1 MELWE
6 FQIRRR
12 CNVSDNLLYKKVA
25 LEGKYVIEFTKAT
38 NLIKLEVR
46 SSASTCNTSIINKYT
61 NKPIEEKFFIEC
73 MENKV
78 NIHLPI
84 PGEKGFKIAQKKL
97 IKQTLYL
104 SLGLSHN
111 SLEEFIKKMGFG
123 RSFFESFKLFKMI
136 VYNRAEDSFTFV
148 LRKNKNYS
156 FKII

>member
-6 FQIRRR
+6 FQIRKR

>member
-6 FQIRRR
+6 FQVRRR

-46 SSASTCNTSIINKYT
+46 TSASTCNTSIINKYT

-73 MENKV
+73 MEDKV

-97 IKQTLYL
+97 IKQALYL

-111 SLEEFIKKMGFG
+111 SLEEFVKKIGFG
-123 RSFFESFKLFKMI
+123 RSFFESFKLFKTI
-136 VYNRAEDSFTFV
+136 VYNRTEDSFTFV
-148 LRKNKNYS
+148 LRKNKDYS
-156 FKII
+156 FKIN

>member
-6 FQIRRR
+6 FQVRKR
-12 CNVSDNLLYKKVA
+12 CSVPDNLLYKKVA

-46 SSASTCNTSIINKYT
+46 TSSSTCNTSIINKYI

-73 MENKV
+73 MEDKV

-84 PGEKGFKIAQKKL
+84 PGEKGFKVVQKKL
-97 IKQTLYL
+97 IKKALYL
-104 SLGLSHN
+104 SLGLSYN
-111 SLEEFIKKMGFG
+111 SLEEFIKKIGFG
-123 RSFFESFKLFKMI
+123 RNFFESFKLFKTI
-136 VYNRAEDSFTFV
+136 VYNRVEDSFTFV
-148 LRKNKNYS
+148 LRKNKNYP

>member
-6 FQIRRR
+6 FQIRKR

-136 VYNRAEDSFTFV
+136 IYNRAEDSFTFV
-148 LRKNKNYS
+148 LRKNKDYS
-156 FKII
+156 FKIN

>member
-6 FQIRRR
+6 FQVRRR

-46 SSASTCNTSIINKYT
+46 TSASTCNTSIINKYT

-73 MENKV
+73 MEDKV

-97 IKQTLYL
+97 IKKALYL

-111 SLEEFIKKMGFG
+111 SLEEFIKKIGFG
-123 RSFFESFKLFKMI
+123 RSFFESFKLFRMI

-148 LRKNKNYS
+148 LRKNKNYP